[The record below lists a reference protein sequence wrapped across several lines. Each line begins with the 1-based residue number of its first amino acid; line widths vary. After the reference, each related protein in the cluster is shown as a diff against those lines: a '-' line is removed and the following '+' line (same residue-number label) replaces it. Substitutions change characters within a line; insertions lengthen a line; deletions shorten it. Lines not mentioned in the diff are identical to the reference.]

1 MSLGGHNKVQKCYCF
16 YLFMPNDLT
25 TRLRRHIKIL
35 TSTKSTEH
43 IQCLSECYLS
53 STTVDKNTTGEEK
66 AAGDSQETFTWDIL

>member
-1 MSLGGHNKVQKCYCF
+1 
-16 YLFMPNDLT
+16 MPNDLT

-53 STTVDKNTTGEEK
+53 STTVDKKNTTGEEK